1 MDRTKNQLA
10 IAENSEIAI
19 MLEPNR
25 PDDATATTTLAEGS
39 EEVRLRNKDEESEGT
54 EPKPESEESGTGGD
68 ERQTTAD
75 ETEPSREDDATVIQ
89 VSYSSNACNL
99 PAAGSDL
106 PPPLPPPPPPPLPAS
121 QSLSGKAKPKARGKD
136 GRRRTLRLSKKQ
148 REAVR
153 RHAKQATK
161 RFLVFL
167 VSHVGLTCLVV
178 AYSIMGGFIFMALEG
193 SNEKESRTL
202 IEGIRER
209 HVGVIIAYH

>member
-1 MDRTKNQLA
+1 MDRTNNHLA

-25 PDDATATTTLAEGS
+25 PDDAAATTLAEGN
-39 EEVRLRNKDEESEGT
+39 EEVRLRNKEEENEGT
-54 EPKPESEESGTGGD
+54 EPSEESGTGRK
-68 ERQTTAD
+68 ETQTTPD
-75 ETEPSREDDATVIQ
+75 ETEPSRKDDATVIQ

-106 PPPLPPPPPPPLPAS
+106 PPPLPLPPPPPLPAS
-121 QSLSGKAKPKARGKD
+121 QSLSGKTKPKARSKD

-193 SNEKESRTL
+193 SNEKQSRTL

-209 HVGVIIAYH
+209 HIGVIIAYR

>member
-1 MDRTKNQLA
+1 
-10 IAENSEIAI
+10 

-25 PDDATATTTLAEGS
+25 PDDAAATTLAEGN
-39 EEVRLRNKDEESEGT
+39 EEVRLRNKEEENEGT
-54 EPKPESEESGTGGD
+54 EPSEESGTGRK
-68 ERQTTAD
+68 ETQTTPD
-75 ETEPSREDDATVIQ
+75 ETEPSRKDDATVIQ

-106 PPPLPPPPPPPLPAS
+106 PPPLPLPPPPPLPAS
-121 QSLSGKAKPKARGKD
+121 QSLSGKTKPKARSKD

-193 SNEKESRTL
+193 SNEKQSRTL

-209 HVGVIIAYH
+209 HIGVIIAYR